1 MNSLDA
7 LRIILPILEKRDIAL
22 FTTGFICRHAFSF
35 NDRKANFY
43 MTGSMGLVS
52 SVGLGIALNST
63 RRVFIFDGDGSVLMD
78 MGSLAM
84 IAVESPDNLFHIVLD
99 NEVYESTGRQP
110 SLSRRIDLSRV
121 AQACGYK
128 KIYNFSG
135 SAKLQESIGG
145 IMSRKGPV
153 FIMLKLY
160 SPSPEKEMRRVSV
173 TPEALTQRIRRALL
187 QEMDA

>member
-1 MNSLDA
+1 MNSLDV
-7 LRIILPILEKRDIAL
+7 LRILLPKLEKADIAL

-52 SVGLGIALNST
+52 SVGLGIALNSA

-84 IAVESPDNLFHIVLD
+84 IAAESPGNLFHIVLD

-110 SLSRRIDLSRV
+110 SISKRINLSRV

-128 KIYNFSG
+128 KIYNFRDSV
-135 SAKLQESIGG
+135 KLSESIGG
-145 IMSRKGPV
+145 IMSQKGPV

-160 SPSPEKEMRRVSV
+160 SSSPEKGMRRVSI
-173 TPEALTQRIRRALL
+173 TPEALTERIRRTLL
-187 QEMDA
+187 